1 MILEE
6 CSVHCESANVR
17 RQRICLCLQSGRCN
31 CQFLH
36 QRHVLLDHFVELHEC
51 LINLL
56 DTACLLG
63 RQTRNAPYGIAADHT
78 VGHPT
83 ILEGTMDVIV
93 DDARRIASMPGVHG
107 LDLLAYLLA
116 GDGDPTELTASVVA
130 AVDVPV
136 IAAGSID
143 HEARVK
149 AMIDAKAWGFTVGS
163 ALFQEAFVDRRLPAR
178 IDTILRIEE
187 VTT

>member
-1 MILEE
+1 
-6 CSVHCESANVR
+6 
-17 RQRICLCLQSGRCN
+17 
-31 CQFLH
+31 
-36 QRHVLLDHFVELHEC
+36 
-51 LINLL
+51 
-56 DTACLLG
+56 
-63 RQTRNAPYGIAADHT
+63 
-78 VGHPT
+78 
-83 ILEGTMDVIV
+83 MDVIV

-149 AMIDAKAWGFTVGS
+149 AMIDAEAWGFTVGS
-163 ALFQEAFVDRRLPAR
+163 ALFQEAFVDRRLPAQ

-187 VTT
+187 VTI